1 MLLMNCTNE
10 RIIVNEEELTL
21 FHNQEVMICW
31 HDKFGEKIIQESN
44 FEEKSSKN
52 LYPKWSEIGL

>member
-1 MLLMNCTNE
+1 
-10 RIIVNEEELTL
+10 VNEEELTL